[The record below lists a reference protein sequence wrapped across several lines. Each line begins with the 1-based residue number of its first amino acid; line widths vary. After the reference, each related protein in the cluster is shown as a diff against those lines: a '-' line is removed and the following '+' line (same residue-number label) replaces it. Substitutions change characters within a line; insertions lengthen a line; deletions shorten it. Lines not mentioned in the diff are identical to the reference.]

1 APPHPGRGGPVR
13 DLREG
18 TLIRS
23 DDRPY
28 QRRPDRASRY
38 IDLDSLTPDRV
49 YSRMTQTLT
58 PRPIAWVLSE
68 NADV

>member
-1 APPHPGRGGPVR
+1 M
-13 DLREG
+13 
-18 TLIRS
+18 
-23 DDRPY
+23 
-28 QRRPDRASRY
+28 Y

-49 YSRMTQTLT
+49 CSRMTQTLT

>member
-1 APPHPGRGGPVR
+1 M
-13 DLREG
+13 
-18 TLIRS
+18 
-23 DDRPY
+23 
-28 QRRPDRASRY
+28 Y

-49 YSRMTQTLT
+49 CSRMTQTLI

>member
-1 APPHPGRGGPVR
+1 M
-13 DLREG
+13 
-18 TLIRS
+18 
-23 DDRPY
+23 
-28 QRRPDRASRY
+28 Y